1 MSQVLL
7 NKTGLIATLTL
18 NNPERRNA
26 LTAEMVEIFPNLL
39 ADIANDQTIRVV
51 IVTGAGKDFCSGA
64 DFSMIPNLSQK
75 VGGGSQGARNA
86 ARLIYDTFLGLLDLP
101 QPTIAAVNGAA
112 VGGGLGIALACEIR
126 VVANEAKLG
135 ANFSRLGIHPGM
147 GISRLLPSLIGDEA
161 AAELLLTGELIDG
174 AEAVRLGLAR
184 YATPREQVLVTAQEL
199 AARIAAAAPLA
210 TRAIKQT
217 LALVRRR
224 LIADV
229 LDREADLQAQLS
241 QSADAREGIMAM
253 MQKRQPNFSGR

>member
-1 MSQVLL
+1 MSDVVLT
-7 NKTGLIATLTL
+7 KSGAIATLTL

-26 LTAEMVEIFPNLL
+26 MTTKMVETFPSLL
-39 ADIANDQTIRVV
+39 ADIAGDNAIRVA
-51 IVTGAGKDFCSGA
+51 IITGAGKDFCSGA

-75 VGGGSQGARNA
+75 LGGGADAASNA

-147 GISRLLPSLIGDEA
+147 GISRILPAIIGPEA

-174 AEAVRLGLAR
+174 AQAVRLGLAR
-184 YATPREQVLVTAQEL
+184 YAVPREQVLAQ
-199 AARIAAAAPLA
+199 AQAVAQRIAAAAPLA

-217 LALVRRR
+217 LAAERKRLVT
-224 LIADV
+224 DV
-229 LDREADLQAQLS
+229 LDREAALQAQLS
-241 QSADAREGIMAM
+241 QSADAREGVMAM
-253 MQKRQPNFSGR
+253 MQKREPDFKGK